1 MLQRRSEAIR
11 ESVAFPALENQQT
24 HQQMN
29 LKSPSS
35 SIAKGNRDLPALNFF
50 DSIAKWPVPWF
61 SIGLAG
67 IFFLAAALRFWG
79 LTRFNTLI
87 FDEIYYAKFG
97 VNYLDRV
104 PFFDAH
110 PPLGKYI
117 TALAI
122 WLGSK
127 LPFANEQPNG
137 YTGMLLSPFS
147 YRWLNALTGSLLP
160 LVVAGIA
167 YQLSRRRSYA
177 LIAGLFVAADGLL
190 LVESRYALINIY
202 LVFFGFLAH
211 WLFLLGLSARGFRR
225 GALLA
230 ASGLC
235 LGASAA
241 VKWNGL
247 GFLLGIY
254 LMWMAAWG
262 LHWLPVFLQFVRRL
276 ASKRE
281 KKQNSAAAA
290 NGNNVLPFVRD
301 RSRGARAIAPLEK
314 LTQLNLLHVLFYFAA
329 IPALTYSLIWIP
341 HLQINTDFGFWEV
354 HEKILNFHKEMKNGA
369 EVHPYCSAW
378 YTWPLTL
385 RPMVY
390 VFEKARN
397 AIEPVP
403 TYPPLPDG
411 AGKVIYDVHAM
422 GNPALWWLASAAIA
436 LLLLVLC
443 DRLLVGITAATTSA
457 GKWVAFPASVPMWT
471 VFYLVVNY
479 AANWLPWIKVTRC
492 TFIYLYMSASVF
504 SFLAI
509 AWLVDR
515 WLNSYR
521 LLYRAIGITAIFLIL
536 LSLVFFL
543 PVYLGLPLSQQG
555 FNIRMWLRSWI

>member
-1 MLQRRSEAIR
+1 
-11 ESVAFPALENQQT
+11 
-24 HQQMN
+24 MN
-29 LKSPSS
+29 LK
-35 SIAKGNRDLPALNFF
+35 FF
-50 DSIAKWPVPWF
+50 NSFNKVPWF
-61 SIGLAG
+61 SLGLAV

-79 LTRFNTLI
+79 LTRFNALI

-97 VNYLDRV
+97 VNYLDQV

-117 TALAI
+117 IAFAI
-122 WLGSK
+122 WLSK
-127 LPFANEQPNG
+127 PFVNQQANG
-137 YTGMLLSPFS
+137 YTGMVLSPFN
-147 YRWLNALTGSLLP
+147 YRWLNALIGSLLP

-167 YQLSRRRSYA
+167 YQLSHRQSYA
-177 LIAGLFVAADGLL
+177 LIAAFFVVADGLL

-211 WLFLLGLSARGFRR
+211 WLFLLALSRRECQRGV
-225 GALLA
+225 LLA

-254 LMWMAAWG
+254 LLWMSARG
-262 LHWLPVFLQFVRRL
+262 LYLLRRL
-276 ASKRE
+276 ISGRE
-281 KKQNSAAAA
+281 KNQNLKKP
-290 NGNNVLPFVRD
+290 GF
-301 RSRGARAIAPLEK
+301 IAPLEN
-314 LTQLNLLHVLFYFAA
+314 LTQLNLLHVLFYFAV

-341 HLQINTDFGFWEV
+341 HLQINTDYGFLEV
-354 HEKILNFHKEMKNGA
+354 HEKIFNFHKEMKNGA

-390 VFEKARN
+390 LFEKARN
-397 AIEPVP
+397 TLEPVP
-403 TYPPLPDG
+403 TYPPLPEG
-411 AGKVIYDVHAM
+411 VGKVIYDVHAM
-422 GNPALWWLASAAIA
+422 GNPALWWFSSGAIA

-443 DRLLVGITAATTSA
+443 ERFIVAIAAAITSA
-457 GKWVAFPASVPMWT
+457 SRQLIRFPISVQTWLI
-471 VFYLVVNY
+471 FYLVVNY

-492 TFIYLYMSASVF
+492 TFIYLYMSASIF
-504 SFLAI
+504 SFLAL
-509 AWLVDR
+509 AWLVER
-515 WLNSYR
+515 WLNSYHPFH
-521 LLYRAIGITAIFLIL
+521 YAIAITIIFLIS
-536 LSLVFFL
+536 LSFVFFL
-543 PVYLGLPLSQQG
+543 PVYLGLPLSQHE

>member
-1 MLQRRSEAIR
+1 
-11 ESVAFPALENQQT
+11 
-24 HQQMN
+24 MN

-35 SIAKGNRDLPALNFF
+35 PLPKGTPDFPALNLFNPF
-50 DSIAKWPVPWF
+50 AKWPLPWF
-61 SIGLAG
+61 GIGLAG
-67 IFFLAAALRFWG
+67 VFFLAAALRFWG
-79 LTRFNTLI
+79 LTRFNALI
-87 FDEIYYAKFG
+87 FDEVYYAKFA

-110 PPLGKYI
+110 PPLGKYMI
-117 TALAI
+117 TVAI
-122 WLGSK
+122 WLASK
-127 LPFANEQPNG
+127 LPFGSEQQNG
-137 YTGMLLSPFS
+137 LTGMMLSPFS
-147 YRWLNALTGSLLP
+147 YRWLDALTGSLLP

-177 LIAGLFVAADGLL
+177 LIAGLFAAADGLL

-202 LVFFGFLAH
+202 LVFFGCLGH
-211 WLFLLGLSARGFRR
+211 WLFLVGLSARGFRR

-230 ASGLC
+230 ASGMC
-235 LGASAA
+235 LGAAAA

-254 LMWMAAWG
+254 LIWMAAWG
-262 LHWLPVFLQFVRRL
+262 LRWLPACLQFVRRL
-276 ASKRE
+276 ANIRKT
-281 KKQNSAAAA
+281 KQNSASLEK
-290 NGNNVLPFVRD
+290 GNNVLPFVRD
-301 RSRGARAIAPLEK
+301 RSRETRAIAPLEK
-314 LTQLNLLHVLFYFAA
+314 LTQLNFLHVLFYLAV

-341 HLQINTDFGFWEV
+341 HLQINTEYGFWEV
-354 HEKILNFHKEMKNGA
+354 HEKILNFHKEMKNGT

-390 VFEKARN
+390 LFEKARN

-403 TYPPLPDG
+403 NYPPLPEG
-411 AGKVIYDVHAM
+411 AGQVIFDIHAM
-422 GNPALWWLASAAIA
+422 GNPALWWLASGAIA

-443 DRLLVGITAATTSA
+443 DRLVVGIVTATTSK
-457 GKWVAFPASVPMWT
+457 GGQWVRFPTSVPMWT

-479 AANWLPWIKVTRC
+479 AANWLPWVKVTRC

-515 WLNSYR
+515 WLSSYR
-521 LLYRAIGITAIFLIL
+521 LLYRAIGVTAIFLVL
-536 LSLVFFL
+536 ASLVFFL

-555 FNIRMWLRSWI
+555 FNIRMWFRSWI